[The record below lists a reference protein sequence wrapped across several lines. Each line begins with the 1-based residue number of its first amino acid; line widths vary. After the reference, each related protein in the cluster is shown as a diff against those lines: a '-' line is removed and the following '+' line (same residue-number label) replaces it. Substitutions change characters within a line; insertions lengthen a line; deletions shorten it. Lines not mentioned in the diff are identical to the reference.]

1 MEKFPDCVDLKI
13 LHFGL
18 TCGERVRIMIKLL
31 NLPFPNLSFWDEWQ
45 FTTFFKKYLKEEF
58 QIYLHLLKRKKTLV
72 SFQSDWTQ
80 TF

>member
-1 MEKFPDCVDLKI
+1 
-13 LHFGL
+13 
-18 TCGERVRIMIKLL
+18 MIKLL
-31 NLPFPNLSFWDEWQ
+31 NSPFPNLSFWDEWQ
-45 FTTFFKKYLKEEF
+45 FTTFFKKYLNEEF